1 MTDFTF
7 LLDDVIFEVTAN
19 HDIILGIFELR
30 EPVTSISAKPEQ
42 FKEYRVYQLEG

>member
-19 HDIILGIFELR
+19 HDIILDIFELT
-30 EPVTSISAKPEQ
+30 EPVTSISAKPER
-42 FKEYRVYQLEG
+42 FKEYQVYQLKG